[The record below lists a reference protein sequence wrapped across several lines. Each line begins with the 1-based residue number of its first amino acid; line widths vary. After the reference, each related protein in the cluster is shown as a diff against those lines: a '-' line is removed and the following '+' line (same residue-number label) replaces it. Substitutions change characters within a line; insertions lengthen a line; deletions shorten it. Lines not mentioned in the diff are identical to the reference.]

1 MNLPQEFTQRMMHML
16 GKEAPAFFASYEQEK
31 FQGLRVNTLK
41 VMPEKFIHMVDWELE
56 PVPWATGGFY
66 YPGTI
71 RPAKHPFYHAGLYYI
86 QEPSAMSPAEV
97 LSPQPGDKV
106 LDLCAAPGGK
116 TTQLAGFM
124 KGKGILVA
132 NDNNPQRIKALVKNI
147 ERYGITN
154 AIVTNET
161 PDRLAKIFTGYFDK
175 ILVDAPCS
183 GEGMFGKEPD
193 IVKDW
198 SEGYIQTCCSM
209 QRDILEDAARML
221 RPGGKLV
228 YSTCTFATEED
239 EQQIERFLREHPE
252 FELLTIPSYPGWVGG
267 RLWPHR
273 IKGEG
278 HFLALLQKKEEVD
291 QIEHHIEPGF
301 LKKDKVPEEFT
312 QFINDVLPT
321 WNNRFQDDT
330 YLTFHEDRVFLTS
343 LSLPSLKGLRIAR
356 QGWLLGTLKKNRFEP
371 SQALAIGVTREMAA
385 NVVDFATGEE
395 DVLRY
400 LRGETIMRES
410 KKGWQLV
417 CVDGFPLGWAKGA
430 VTMIKNMYPQGW
442 RWMDGQ

>member
-1 MNLPQEFTQRMMHML
+1 MNLPQEFTQRMIQML
-16 GKEAPAFFASYEQEK
+16 GKEAADFFASYEKEK
-31 FQGLRVNTLK
+31 VQGLRVNTLK
-41 VMPEKFIHMVDWELE
+41 VSPEQFIHRVDWNLE

-97 LSPQPGDKV
+97 LNPQPGDKV

-116 TTQLAGFM
+116 TTQLAGLM
-124 KGKGILVA
+124 KGEGILVA

-161 PDRLAKIFTGYFDK
+161 PDRLAKIFAGYFDK

-183 GEGMFGKEPD
+183 GEGMFRKEPD
-193 IVKDW
+193 MMKDW
-198 SEGYIQTCCSM
+198 SEDYIQTCCSM
-209 QRDILEDAARML
+209 QRDILEDAASML
-221 RPGGKLV
+221 RPGGTMV
-228 YSTCTFATEED
+228 YSTCTFAVEED
-239 EQQIERFLREHPE
+239 EKQIERFLKEHPE
-252 FELLTIPSYPGWVGG
+252 FELLSIPSYPGWVGG

-273 IKGEG
+273 VKGEG
-278 HFLALLQKKEEVD
+278 HFLALLQKKDGAE
-291 QIEHHIEPGF
+291 IGEHKEQGSR
-301 LKKDKVPEEFT
+301 KKGKVPEEYA
-312 QFINDVLPT
+312 QFFNDVLPA
-321 WNNRFQDDT
+321 WNNNNQENCQ
-330 YLTFHEDRVFLTS
+330 LTFHEDRVFLTS
-343 LSLPSLKGLRIAR
+343 VNLPSLKGLRIAR

-371 SQALAIGVTREMAA
+371 SQALAMGITKEIAA
-385 NVVDFATGEE
+385 NVMDFATGEE

-400 LRGETIMRES
+400 LRGETILRES

-430 VTMIKNMYPQGW
+430 GTMIKNMYPHGW

>member
-1 MNLPQEFTQRMMHML
+1 
-16 GKEAPAFFASYEQEK
+16 
-31 FQGLRVNTLK
+31 
-41 VMPEKFIHMVDWELE
+41 
-56 PVPWATGGFY
+56 
-66 YPGTI
+66 
-71 RPAKHPFYHAGLYYI
+71 
-86 QEPSAMSPAEV
+86 
-97 LSPQPGDKV
+97 
-106 LDLCAAPGGK
+106 
-116 TTQLAGFM
+116 
-124 KGKGILVA
+124 
-132 NDNNPQRIKALVKNI
+132 
-147 ERYGITN
+147 
-154 AIVTNET
+154 
-161 PDRLAKIFTGYFDK
+161 
-175 ILVDAPCS
+175 
-183 GEGMFGKEPD
+183 
-193 IVKDW
+193 
-198 SEGYIQTCCSM
+198 EGYIQTCCSM

-371 SQALAIGVTREMAA
+371 SQALA
-385 NVVDFATGEE
+385 
-395 DVLRY
+395 
-400 LRGETIMRES
+400 
-410 KKGWQLV
+410 
-417 CVDGFPLGWAKGA
+417 
-430 VTMIKNMYPQGW
+430 
-442 RWMDGQ
+442 